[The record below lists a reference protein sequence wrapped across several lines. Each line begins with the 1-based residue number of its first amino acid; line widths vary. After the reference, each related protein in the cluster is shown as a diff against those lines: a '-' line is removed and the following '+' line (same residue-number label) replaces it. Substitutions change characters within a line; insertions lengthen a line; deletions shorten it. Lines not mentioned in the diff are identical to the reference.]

1 MEHAQ
6 PERVTGELLQELKRI
21 IPYDPDHLP
30 HEIEMIES
38 LGQRYPKL
46 LQVVCFDTAFH
57 QSMPPVARLLP
68 IPRRYQAKGVK
79 RYGFHGLSY
88 TYLLAEL
95 EQLGDSAARQGKVI
109 LAHLGSGSS
118 LAAVRDGLCIDTS
131 MGFTP
136 ASGLPMSTR
145 SGDLDPGLIGYLAHN
160 EKMTPS
166 QFSQM
171 VNHESGLL
179 GVSEL
184 SSDVRDLLD
193 AEANDVRAAE
203 ALALYC
209 YQVKKWIGSFAAAL
223 GGLDTLAFTGGIGEN
238 SSLLRERI
246 CQGLEFLGIELH
258 SLRNQQAPGLI
269 STAVSRVK
277 VRVLCTDEELTIAR
291 AVRRLL

>member
-1 MEHAQ
+1 MI
-6 PERVTGELLQELKRI
+6 ELLNQ
-21 IPYDPDHLP
+21 H
-30 HEIEMIES
+30 
-38 LGQRYPKL
+38 YPKL

-68 IPRRYQAKGVK
+68 IPRRYQAKGIE

-88 TYLLAEL
+88 TYLLLAEL
-95 EQLGDSAARQGKVI
+95 EHLGDSTARQGKVI
-109 LAHLGSGSS
+109 LAHLGGGSS
-118 LAAVRDGLCIDTS
+118 LAAVRDGLSIDTS

-145 SGDLDPGLIGYLAHN
+145 SGDLDPGLCGYLAHSDN
-160 EKMTPS
+160 MTPS

-184 SSDVRDLLD
+184 SSDVRDLLA

-203 ALALYC
+203 ALGLFC

-223 GGLDTLAFTGGIGEN
+223 GGLDTLVFTGGIGEN
-238 SSLLRERI
+238 SPLLRERI
-246 CQGLEFLGIELH
+246 CQGLEFPGIELH
-258 SLRNQQAPGLI
+258 TLRNQQAPGLI
-269 STAVSRVK
+269 SSDLNRVN
-277 VRVLCTDEELTIAR
+277 VRVICTDEELTIAR
-291 AVRRLL
+291 AVRRLI